1 MKILNIFLCTI
12 LSSVRA
18 FNTIP
23 TKNSNLLKSS
33 PIDVLPNKVE
43 PSILFFPGKLIRN
56 IPKEMYNGFVSKL
69 ENNYDVSIAKDKMSE
84 NKELLEN
91 SENICIVSHSTS
103 ANDVIE
109 LVKKTNI
116 SSKVILI
123 DPIEYVYF
131 KNENYLGNY
140 NFDMNNLE
148 EQISEF
154 LEANKI
160 DLFFKTV
167 FKKEPKIKPID
178 NSVLVL
184 QSKMSK
190 MWRIFPPVPPLHKYS
205 LDLKQMKN
213 KQIETIDDYGHYDIL
228 DSSWANILH
237 NSVSKGA
244 QNRDDEFIEEYK
256 SKLVDKI
263 NNFINTD

>member
-1 MKILNIFLCTI
+1 MKILNILLCTI
-12 LSSVRA
+12 LTSVNG
-18 FNTIP
+18 FNTIQTK
-23 TKNSNLLKSS
+23 TKNVLKSS
-33 PIDVLPNKVE
+33 PIEVVPNKVE
-43 PSILFFPGKLIRN
+43 ASILFFPGKLFRN

-69 ENNYDVSIAKDKMSE
+69 NNNYDVSIAKDNMNE
-84 NKELLEN
+84 NKELLES

-103 ANDVIE
+103 ANDVVE
-109 LVKKTNI
+109 LIKKTNI
-116 SSKVILI
+116 TSKVIFI

-131 KNENYLGNY
+131 KNENYLDNY

-160 DLFFKTV
+160 DLFFKSV
-167 FKKEPKIKPID
+167 FKKEPKMKPID

-184 QSKMSK
+184 QSKMSN
-190 MWRIFPPVPPLHKYS
+190 MWRVFPPVPPLNKYS
-205 LDLKQMKN
+205 LDLKQLKN
-213 KQIETIDDYGHYDIL
+213 KQIDTIDDYGHYDIL
-228 DSSWANILH
+228 DSSWANLMH

-244 QNRDDEFIEEYK
+244 KNRDDEFIEEYQ

-263 NNFINTD
+263 NTFINSD